1 MQGVGGLHVVLGK
14 LVARSQVPQ
23 LDRLCAQAVELAP
36 ELLLGEPRGV
46 VAGTD
51 RLDLLR
57 HLGAQLFLDLG
68 LLPPQLLR
76 LRVVRTEPPVQARP
90 LGPEVEQGEVQLL
103 DARTIEEGGEQV
115 AGRFPGEELV
125 ARLESDAGTFRFRE
139 LAREVRDPLA
149 DGLLLFVDGDAR
161 ALDRKA
167 AERRLGAFH
176 LLPRLFELAPEELLG
191 RDVVA
196 APRLLVAVQ
205 VRLGVRRR
213 EKRREGGVRGREAHL
228 HDIGSTDLLDLE
240 VAHVAIDERRTG
252 RRPTR
257 RLALGI
263 SGRGALEAARTDEPR
278 QGLAEREQ
286 AAQAGARMEEGLV
299 RRQPVLADDPLRK
312 IPALQR
318 RHLRAD
324 EGERRICI
332 AVAVGEP
339 EHVAVEAQLDGGLPR
354 DLQARRRG
362 VEARRQERD
371 EDRQAYGD
379 PEARD
384 REPAAPGGD
393 REVVARGARSAGNR
407 SPPAAASA
415 PLNVSPRVT
424 GYEPGFWTQPST
436 STLPAG
442 ETVMTSPGRTRGLSP
457 RPWSTG
463 AWSSASRSRRT
474 GAEVCAASSGETGA
488 ESATGANSTTRP
500 ASLAGPPAAQIISA
514 SVARGRVRG

>member
-1 MQGVGGLHVVLGK
+1 M
-14 LVARSQVPQ
+14 
-23 LDRLCAQAVELAP
+23 
-36 ELLLGEPRGV
+36 
-46 VAGTD
+46 
-51 RLDLLR
+51 
-57 HLGAQLFLDLG
+57 
-68 LLPPQLLR
+68 
-76 LRVVRTEPPVQARP
+76 
-90 LGPEVEQGEVQLL
+90 QLL

-176 LLPRLFELAPEELLG
+176 LLPRLFELASEELLG

-384 REPAAPGGD
+384 REPAVPVED
-393 REVVARGARSAGNR
+393 REVVAQVSRRLAELGVEDRRRELSVSRRKLPTGRISRHRDWSSVAGDHQNPPARRAARCHPRRRDPWRGCR
-407 SPPAAASA
+407 SPRA
-415 PLNVSPRVT
+415 PGGWSR
-424 GYEPGFWTQPST
+424 
-436 STLPAG
+436 
-442 ETVMTSPGRTRGLSP
+442 PGRARRH
-457 RPWSTG
+457 RP
-463 AWSSASRSRRT
+463 
-474 GAEVCAASSGETGA
+474 
-488 ESATGANSTTRP
+488 
-500 ASLAGPPAAQIISA
+500 
-514 SVARGRVRG
+514 